1 MPFVVR
7 WLGRVP
13 AGATSDAPI
22 VHTDMARTLAV
33 LVGRELPGEAGE
45 DRVDQRAALLCDA
58 ASARDPLVHRSGAGL
73 FAIRSGRWKLIP
85 GRGSG
90 GFSPWTPP
98 EGAPASQLYDLRRD
112 PAGQHDV
119 FAVHPEVVA
128 ELQARPAEIRA
139 SSRSAPAAG
148 G

>member
-58 ASARDPLVHRSGAGL
+58 ASPWCTA
-73 FAIRSGRWKLIP
+73 P
-85 GRGSG
+85 GQG
-90 GFSPWTPP
+90 
-98 EGAPASQLYDLRRD
+98 
-112 PAGQHDV
+112 
-119 FAVHPEVVA
+119 
-128 ELQARPAEIRA
+128 
-139 SSRSAPAAG
+139 SSRFGAVAG
-148 G
+148 S